1 LPNAVSTPELKVEMK
16 EGETHPFVESF
27 KDAADFPDAEVNDID
42 GVRADFPDGFGLVR
56 ASNTT
61 PVLVVR
67 FEGKDKE
74 ALARIQQ
81 KFREAMLSVN
91 PALKLPF

>member
-1 LPNAVSTPELKVEMK
+1 MK
-16 EGETHPFVESF
+16 EGEPHPFVEAF
-27 KDAADFPDAEVNDID
+27 ARAVDFEGAKINDID

-67 FEGKDKE
+67 FEGTDKQ
-74 ALARIQQ
+74 ALARIQDL
-81 KFREAMLSVN
+81 FREAMLEVN